1 MFSLD
6 NKCVNNESKNFYDSH
21 YIRDTY
27 IHNNIDSK
35 IADVP
40 DHAGLLRGNLGVLDK
55 LGQVFLA
62 DPVLGQDVEEDNS
75 DLVVYGHIL
84 VQEDGDD
91 VLHVILDLLSL
102 SVSSHGQIL
111 LNFAELVDVTL

>member
-1 MFSLD
+1 
-6 NKCVNNESKNFYDSH
+6 
-21 YIRDTY
+21 
-27 IHNNIDSK
+27 
-35 IADVP
+35 
-40 DHAGLLRGNLGVLDK
+40 
-55 LGQVFLA
+55 
-62 DPVLGQDVEEDNS
+62 
-75 DLVVYGHIL
+75 L